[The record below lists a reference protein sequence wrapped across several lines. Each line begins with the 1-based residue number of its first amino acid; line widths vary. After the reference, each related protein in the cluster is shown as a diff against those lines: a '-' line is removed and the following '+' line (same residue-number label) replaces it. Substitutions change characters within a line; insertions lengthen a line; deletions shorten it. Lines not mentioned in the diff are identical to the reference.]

1 MQRKCNS
8 LVLVGL
14 HAVFSIG
21 ALSQPQTVVDGVV
34 AVVGDEI
41 ITKSELQQMAQ
52 YYSIQMGLDPLKQEK
67 EFLQLKHEIL
77 QNLISD
83 RVLLAKAK
91 EDTITADDSKV
102 EAELDRRIQSLVQQL
117 GSEQKVEAQFGAPIK
132 KIKRDNREEVRRML
146 IVGEL
151 QGKKFRSL
159 QVSRREVEA
168 FYETVKDSL
177 PSKKPMVRL
186 RHILVHVRPGESSRE
201 QALSRILS
209 LKEKLK
215 QGERFED
222 LATEYSEDPGTSR
235 RGGDL
240 GFVEKGTLFPSFEE
254 AAFRLQPGEISDF
267 VETPIGFHLIQLV
280 EKRGD
285 QVHVRHLLIRIE
297 KSDEDQQA
305 VRKRIES
312 VRERALAGED
322 FAKLAVECS
331 DDSSTKGQGGE
342 LGWYAMDD
350 FQVEEFK
357 NAVDTLDM
365 GEITKPFET
374 QFGYHLVQLEDKK
387 GARKYN
393 LEEDYEEFRTRAIE
407 LKRQKLRN
415 QWIEELKKSIYIDV
429 KEDLL

>member
-177 PSKKPMVRL
+177 PSKKPMVR
-186 RHILVHVRPGESSRE
+186 
-201 QALSRILS
+201 Q
-209 LKEKLK
+209 
-215 QGERFED
+215 
-222 LATEYSEDPGTSR
+222 
-235 RGGDL
+235 
-240 GFVEKGTLFPSFEE
+240 
-254 AAFRLQPGEISDF
+254 
-267 VETPIGFHLIQLV
+267 IG
-280 EKRGD
+280 RA
-285 QVHVRHLLIRIE
+285 
-297 KSDEDQQA
+297 SC
-305 VRKRIES
+305 
-312 VRERALAGED
+312 RER
-322 FAKLAVECS
+322 V
-331 DDSSTKGQGGE
+331 
-342 LGWYAMDD
+342 
-350 FQVEEFK
+350 
-357 NAVDTLDM
+357 
-365 GEITKPFET
+365 
-374 QFGYHLVQLEDKK
+374 
-387 GARKYN
+387 
-393 LEEDYEEFRTRAIE
+393 
-407 LKRQKLRN
+407 
-415 QWIEELKKSIYIDV
+415 
-429 KEDLL
+429 